1 MIYASDHNLPILPG
15 CKDDIGEFLISLVES
30 QSLSSIRLVTAGIN
44 FFHRLFGFD
53 PPCGVVL
60 DGLVNDFVAKH
71 SSKNK
76 RAREPFLLV
85 HLEKI
90 LDVFHLRL
98 ALYIS

>member
-1 MIYASDHNLPILPG
+1 M
-15 CKDDIGEFLISLVES
+15 
-30 QSLSSIRLVTAGIN
+30 RMVTAGIN

-53 PPCGVVL
+53 PPSGVVL
-60 DGLVNDFVAKH
+60 EGLVNDFVSKH

-90 LDVFHLRL
+90 LDVFSFETCSLYFLRSL
-98 ALYIS
+98 GIVVIGLSDFLDSRISVI